1 MKVSFLDSCKSLV
14 DGLESLIP
22 GRKNVIVSDLPLG
35 KYGDVKCIDS
45 RENVRLKPFKKKHG
59 FCHRL
64 LEFIFQLNQPMF
76 TGNTP
81 RNTACGAVL
90 LKSVH
95 LFGGSYTMVV
105 PFIRA
110 STAHVPVKSEI
121 W

>member
-1 MKVSFLDSCKSLV
+1 METHMEEYGILPDM
-14 DGLESLIP
+14 
-22 GRKNVIVSDLPLG
+22 VIQ
-35 KYGDVKCIDS
+35 CIDS

>member
-1 MKVSFLDSCKSLV
+1 
-14 DGLESLIP
+14 
-22 GRKNVIVSDLPLG
+22 
-35 KYGDVKCIDS
+35 
-45 RENVRLKPFKKKHG
+45 
-59 FCHRL
+59 
-64 LEFIFQLNQPMF
+64 MF

-110 STAHVPVKSEI
+110 SLPVRNLKGREAIGKI

>member
-1 MKVSFLDSCKSLV
+1 MEEYGILPDM
-14 DGLESLIP
+14 
-22 GRKNVIVSDLPLG
+22 VIQWT
-35 KYGDVKCIDS
+35 DS
-45 RENVRLKPFKKKHG
+45 RENLQLKPFKKTWFG
-59 FCHRL
+59 HRL
-64 LEFIFQLNQPMF
+64 LDIIFQLNQPMF

-81 RNTACGAVL
+81 RNTACGAVS
-90 LKSVH
+90 LKSMH

>member
-1 MKVSFLDSCKSLV
+1 METHMEEYGILPDM
-14 DGLESLIP
+14 
-22 GRKNVIVSDLPLG
+22 VIQW
-35 KYGDVKCIDS
+35 IDS
-45 RENVRLKPFKKKHG
+45 RENLRLKPFKKKHG

-64 LEFIFQLNQPMF
+64 LELFFQLNQPMF

-110 STAHVPVKSEI
+110 SLPVRNLKGREAIGKI